1 MANEISQAQVAA
13 SDPTATAPSVTSPEA
28 ETDLIAKFSDGM
40 VPTGADYA
48 QMIKYRGLDG
58 AQGPVGPAGPKG
70 DKGDV
75 GETGPQGPKGDPGAA
90 GAKGDPGA
98 QGPVGPD
105 GAKGDPGAAGAKGDP
120 GANGLSMKGLTLTV
134 NADGKVTAG
143 EAQLSDNTTI
153 PVTITQATA

>member
-1 MANEISQAQVAA
+1 MADEISQAQVAA

-40 VPTGADYA
+40 NPTGADYA

-70 DKGDV
+70 DSGAA
-75 GETGPQGPKGDPGAA
+75 GPQGDPGAA
-90 GAKGDPGA
+90 
-98 QGPVGPD
+98 
-105 GAKGDPGAAGAKGDP
+105 
-120 GANGLSMKGLTLTV
+120 GLSMKGLTLTV

-153 PVTITQATA
+153 PVTINQATA

>member
-1 MANEISQAQVAA
+1 MADEISQAQVAA

-58 AQGPVGPAGPKG
+58 PQGPVGPAGAKG

-75 GETGPQGPKGDPGAA
+75 GETGPQGLKGDAGAKGDPGDVGAQGPVGPKGDPGAA
-90 GAKGDPGA
+90 
-98 QGPVGPD
+98 
-105 GAKGDPGAAGAKGDP
+105 
-120 GANGLSMKGLTLTV
+120 GLSMKGLTLTV

>member
-1 MANEISQAQVAA
+1 MADEISQAQV
-13 SDPTATAPSVTSPEA
+13 A
-28 ETDLIAKFSDGM
+28 ETDLIAKFSDSM
-40 VPTGADYA
+40 VPTGADYV
-48 QMIKYRGLDG
+48 QMIKYRGLAG

-75 GETGPQGPKGDPGAA
+75 GDPGSQGLKGDA

-98 QGPVGPD
+98 Q

-120 GANGLSMKGLTLTV
+120 GANGLSMKSLTLTV

>member
-1 MANEISQAQVAA
+1 MADEISQAQVAA
-13 SDPTATAPSVTSPEA
+13 SDPTATAPSVTSLEA

-40 VPTGADYA
+40 APTGADYA

-58 AQGPVGPAGPKG
+58 AQGPVGPVGPKG

-75 GETGPQGPKGDPGAA
+75 GETGPQGLKGDPGAA

-98 QGPVGPD
+98 
-105 GAKGDPGAAGAKGDP
+105 A
-120 GANGLSMKGLTLTV
+120 GLSMKGLTLTV

-153 PVTITQATA
+153 PVTINQATA